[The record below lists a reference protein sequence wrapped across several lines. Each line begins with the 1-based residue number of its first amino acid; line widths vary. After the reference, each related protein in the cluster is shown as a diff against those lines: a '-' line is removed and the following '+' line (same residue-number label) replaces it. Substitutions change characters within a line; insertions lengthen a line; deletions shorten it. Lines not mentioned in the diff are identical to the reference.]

1 VSTEI
6 RAAVL
11 ASTGRPLQIEALAL
25 DPPQVGEVEV
35 KMVAA
40 GVCHSDVPAIDG
52 DWERPTNVIF
62 GHEGA
67 GVITAIGP
75 GVQTR
80 QGGEAGLAEGLA
92 VGDLVILSA
101 IVPCRRCAR
110 CVHGEPWLCRQSSS
124 LSHRL
129 GPSEVR
135 VRRPDGSPVG
145 VYTGIGTYSERQV
158 IDARA
163 AMPVDPKL
171 PHTIAGLLG
180 CAIATGWG
188 AVVNTAQVRA
198 GESVAVVGVGGVGL
212 TAVMA
217 SVLVGA
223 NRVVAIDMRAD
234 KLERARRAGASDAL
248 LLEGASQATAV
259 DGVLALTDGGADH
272 VIEAAGTVSAAELA
286 VSLTRRGGITTLAGM
301 PGSGDRIMLDGYSFV
316 DDGKQLRGSNMGATV
331 PAVDYPR
338 IAALYLRGRIPLDLL
353 LEESIALTDL
363 EVAHQQLRSASGL
376 RRVVRFEDG
385 DTSRSFDGQR

>member
-11 ASTGRPLQIEALAL
+11 ASTGRPLQIETLL
-25 DPPQVGEVEV
+25 LEPPREGEVEI

-52 DWERPTNVIF
+52 DWDRPTNVIF

-80 QGGEAGLAEGLA
+80 RDGDAGLADGLA

-101 IVPCRRCAR
+101 IVPCARCAR
-110 CVHGEPWLCRQSSS
+110 CVHGQPWLCRRSSS
-124 LSHRL
+124 LGHRL

-163 AMPVDPKL
+163 AMPIDPRL

-188 AVVNTAQVRA
+188 AVVNTAPVRA

-223 NRVVAIDMRAD
+223 NPVIAIDIQAD
-234 KLERARRAGASDAL
+234 KLERARRAGASDVL
-248 LLEGASQATAV
+248 LLEGASQAAVV

-272 VIEAAGTVSAAELA
+272 VIEAAGTVNSAELA
-286 VSLTRRGGITTLAGM
+286 LSLTRRGGIATLAGM
-301 PGSGDRIMLDGYSFV
+301 PGSTDRITLDGYSFV

-331 PAVDYPR
+331 PEVDYPP

-353 LEESIALTDL
+353 LEESIGLADL
-363 EVAHQQLRSASGL
+363 EVAHQQLRTAIGL

-385 DTSRSFDGQR
+385 DTGGSIDGQS